1 MWREVV
7 NTGRSWVRER
17 VRRRRRSSV
26 GPPPNWSA
34 QTRVLSATGCPLPQT
49 KLGKRAAGAT
59 GSGPGAVVS
68 LRPTIR
74 PLGTSSEARSRAQ
87 GWAGIRSRAIA
98 AIGSNSLASL
108 PDRMPVGDFTRLGQ
122 GLFEHLRNR
131 PLRNRPPLTRPA
143 AARSPRPNAPPRP
156 PHTTAVVPLFEHLER
171 RQGLFQVVLSL
182 FRELV
187 ATAQLSDRS
196 C

>member
-1 MWREVV
+1 MIPSKKTEPFSIAKAEPLGPAGVVGSVQRIRSTQLGTRIFFAWSERNVAMWREVV

-17 VRRRRRSSV
+17 VRRRQRLSV

-34 QTRVLSATGCPLPQT
+34 QTRVLSATGCPLAQT

-74 PLGTSSEARSRAQ
+74 PLGTSSKARSRAQ

-108 PDRMPVGDFTRLGQ
+108 PDRMPAGDFTRWGH
-122 GLFEHLRNR
+122 GLFER
-131 PLRNRPPLTRPA
+131 
-143 AARSPRPNAPPRP
+143 
-156 PHTTAVVPLFEHLER
+156 
-171 RQGLFQVVLSL
+171 
-182 FRELV
+182 
-187 ATAQLSDRS
+187 
-196 C
+196 